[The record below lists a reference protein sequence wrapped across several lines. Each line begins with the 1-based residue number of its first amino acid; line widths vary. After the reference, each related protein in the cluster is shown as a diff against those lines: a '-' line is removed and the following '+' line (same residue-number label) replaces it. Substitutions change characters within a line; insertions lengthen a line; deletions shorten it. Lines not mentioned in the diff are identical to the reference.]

1 MQLIR
6 VTADSANEHLLTAE
20 IMGPKGT
27 LILKDILWI
36 VDEQTVL
43 ETYYWEA
50 WAVTEGAYHCCWS
63 WPGKVTLLPP

>member
-1 MQLIR
+1 MKLKS
-6 VTADSANEHLLTAE
+6 VVADHDNPNLLTAE

-27 LILKDILWI
+27 LVLRDILWI

-43 ETYYWEA
+43 ETYYWQA
-50 WAVTEGAYHCCWS
+50 LAVTQAAYKCCWS